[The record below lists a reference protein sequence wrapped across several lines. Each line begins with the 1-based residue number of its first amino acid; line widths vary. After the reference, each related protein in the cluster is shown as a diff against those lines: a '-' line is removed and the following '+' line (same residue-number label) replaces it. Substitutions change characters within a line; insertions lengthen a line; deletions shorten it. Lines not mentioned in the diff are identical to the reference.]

1 MTKSELFYRRIL
13 FFSRIAGLAVA
24 VFGLPFYLGYGS
36 PLPFSDPTYTLMD
49 NVWLIVFPFMFV
61 GLLVGL
67 FFQKTGGLLVT
78 IPLLAGLLLGLATGK
93 DLMLQMLIPLAV
105 GILYLAIG
113 FSKAYKKN
121 KKVDTK

>member
-1 MTKSELFYRRIL
+1 MTKSELFYKRVL

-24 VFGLPFYLGYGS
+24 FFGLPFYLGYGS
-36 PLPFSDPTYTLMD
+36 PLPFSSPSYTLMD

-61 GLLVGL
+61 GLIVGL

-78 IPLLAGLLLGLATGK
+78 VPLLAGLLLGLATGK
-93 DLMLQMLIPLAV
+93 DLMLQMLLPLAV

-121 KKVDTK
+121 KKVDPK